1 MHLMLNR
8 HESYL
13 NMFISL
19 ILFCF
24 YSARAWG
31 PWGSSFQSLC
41 LCIFTTFFANVPAF
55 KDSKFMTP
63 YQNTIPNNIC
73 KANDYDKYQ
82 YCLCQSGQ
90 RISVFKS
97 HHDNRREDRIW
108 QLKCA
113 PIQAKLYI
121 PSKDSKILV
130 WSDLKRKT
138 GMLV

>member
-1 MHLMLNR
+1 MPFSQPFLTN
-8 HESYL
+8 
-13 NMFISL
+13 I
-19 ILFCF
+19 
-24 YSARAWG
+24 
-31 PWGSSFQSLC
+31 
-41 LCIFTTFFANVPAF
+41 PALE
-55 KDSKFMTP
+55 DSKFMTP
-63 YQNTIPNNIC
+63 YQNTIRQNNC

-121 PSKDSKILV
+121 PSKDSMKSGLA
-130 WSDLKRKT
+130 WSDLKRRT
-138 GMLV
+138 RMLV

>member
-1 MHLMLNR
+1 MPFSQHFLTN
-8 HESYL
+8 
-13 NMFISL
+13 I
-19 ILFCF
+19 
-24 YSARAWG
+24 
-31 PWGSSFQSLC
+31 
-41 LCIFTTFFANVPAF
+41 PALE
-55 KDSKFMTP
+55 DSKFMTP
-63 YQNTIPNNIC
+63 YQNTIRQNNC

-121 PSKDSKILV
+121 PSKDSKKSVSWLY
-130 WSDLKRKT
+130 
-138 GMLV
+138 